1 MGGALSSADDISE
14 LSSDSLNNTKQN
26 TKLNKKGKN
35 ASSTD
40 AGDDGKP
47 KILPLEEYAAQLK
60 RMTSEIDSIDEDSDG
75 GEGYY
80 SGEDKQDILS
90 DGDHHDCGY
99 DQNDD
104 DDIQSFILPY
114 SSRLQLA
121 ISYSDADQEMQVNVI
136 RANDIPG
143 ADSGGPPAYQ
153 IYLCVLPDSE
163 RQWKSKLRTAPNP
176 EFLEQWTFNIPLI
189 SIHQSTLLCTIIG
202 HYGVGKEF
210 PYGNAILPMEKLNL
224 NTENVLTLH
233 FEPKYVHAAYLTPL
247 SSTKLQKE
255 TNDSEAPQ
263 NLQIIPV
270 DRPTLCPENENIT
283 ALNVQLPKVLLSLR
297 LNPDTGRL
305 ECCLQQ
311 ITLVD
316 LRVGNRIPKR
326 SIFVKIVIRTEE
338 EGKLA
343 KTHSGYHERQSTIH
357 MNETLPLL

>member
-1 MGGALSSADDISE
+1 MRFYVTPLSLSE
-14 LSSDSLNNTKQN
+14 PIIHQLRYNNNNNSKV
-26 TKLNKKGKN
+26 
-35 ASSTD
+35 S
-40 AGDDGKP
+40 P
-47 KILPLEEYAAQLK
+47 V
-60 RMTSEIDSIDEDSDG
+60 
-75 GEGYY
+75 
-80 SGEDKQDILS
+80 
-90 DGDHHDCGY
+90 
-99 DQNDD
+99 
-104 DDIQSFILPY
+104 
-114 SSRLQLA
+114 
-121 ISYSDADQEMQVNVI
+121 SYFSPI
-136 RANDIPG
+136 K
-143 ADSGGPPAYQ
+143 

-263 NLQIIPV
+263 NLQIIP
-270 DRPTLCPENENIT
+270 
-283 ALNVQLPKVLLSLR
+283 LPKVLLSLR

-326 SIFVKIVIRTEE
+326 SKSCCLKVCCTLKIFCYLFDVCVI
-338 EGKLA
+338 LA
-343 KTHSGYHERQSTIH
+343 HE
-357 MNETLPLL
+357 